1 MLMLHGEKR
10 RFLVLGGINSLVTNV
25 ALQAMLLVIP
35 IVFATFLSQII
46 NMALGYL
53 LYGKLVFKVSRLRSR
68 SLMSFACVSL
78 FVWCLNWFGIVAF
91 VFAGLT
97 KNVAALV
104 LVPLLPIAS
113 YFLQKHFVFS
123 R

>member
-1 MLMLHGEKR
+1 M
-10 RFLVLGGINSLVTNV
+10 NSLVANV
-25 ALQAMLLVIP
+25 ALQLMLLAIP
-35 IVFATFLSQII
+35 VVFATFLSQII

-68 SLMSFACVSL
+68 SLRSFACVSL
-78 FVWCLNWFGIVAF
+78 FIWRLNWFGIVAF
-91 VFAGLT
+91 VFAGST

-104 LVPLLPIAS
+104 LLPLLPIAS
-113 YFLQKHFVFS
+113 YFLQKHVVFS